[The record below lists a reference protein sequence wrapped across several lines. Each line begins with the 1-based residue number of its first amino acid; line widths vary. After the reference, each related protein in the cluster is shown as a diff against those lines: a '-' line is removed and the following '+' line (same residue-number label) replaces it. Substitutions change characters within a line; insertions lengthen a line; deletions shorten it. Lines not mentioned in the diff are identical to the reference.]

1 MASKPGI
8 LSIDVGGSHIKADV
22 LDTAGANLADRV
34 RVPTPK
40 PCTPGVFLETVK
52 RLVAPLPAFD
62 RISVG
67 FPGFVKRGVVMT
79 APNLGSEPWAG
90 FDLQAELSKLFGGR
104 PCQVINDAD
113 MQGFGLITGSGLEMV
128 LTVGTGMGSA
138 LFRDGV
144 LMPHMELGHHP
155 LFKKKTY
162 EERLGN
168 AGRKQSGDEKWNKRL
183 RKALAAID
191 KLLNPDHIF
200 IGGGN
205 AEYIVQE
212 SLPAHVTIGD
222 NAAGILGGAALWKQP
237 RVTAIL
243 AGEPGRH
250 DAGKPATKKAAKSA
264 RSK

>member
-22 LDTAGANLADRV
+22 LDAGGANLADRV
-34 RVPTPK
+34 RVPTPQ
-40 PCTPGVFLETVK
+40 PCTPEVFLATVK
-52 RLVAPLPAFD
+52 ALVQPLPPFD
-62 RISVG
+62 RVSVG

-90 FDLQAELSKLFGGR
+90 FDLQATLSRQFDGK
-104 PCQVINDAD
+104 PTQVINDAD
-113 MQGFGLITGSGLEMV
+113 MQGFGLISGKGLEMV

-168 AGRKQSGDEKWNKRL
+168 AGRKQSGDAKWNKRL
-183 RKALAAID
+183 HKALAAID

-205 AEYIVQE
+205 AEYIEVE
-212 SLPAHVTIGD
+212 KLPAHVTIGD
-222 NAAGILGGAALWKQP
+222 NAAGILGGAALWQQP
-237 RVTAIL
+237 VVAQAPVRGTA
-243 AGEPGRH
+243 
-250 DAGKPATKKAAKSA
+250 KKGAKRA
-264 RSK
+264 

>member
-22 LDTAGANLADRV
+22 LDAVGANLADRV

-40 PCTPGVFLETVK
+40 PCTPEVFLETVK
-52 RLVAPLPAFD
+52 LLVAPLPAFD

-79 APNLGSEPWAG
+79 APNLGTEPWAG
-90 FDLQAELSKLFGGR
+90 FDLQTELSTLLDGK

-113 MQGFGLITGSGLEMV
+113 MQGFGLITGKGLEMV

-162 EERLGN
+162 EDRLGN

-191 KLLNPDHIF
+191 HLLNPDHIF

-205 AEYIVQE
+205 AEYIVQDD
-212 SLPAHVTIGD
+212 LPPHVTIGD

-237 RVTAIL
+237 QVAAPAATASR
-243 AGEPGRH
+243 A
-250 DAGKPATKKAAKSA
+250 KAAKKTA
-264 RSK
+264 KKAPKRK